1 MEPNNLENQIEQK
14 LNSREIQ
21 PSQMAWDRLDAM
33 LTVAEK
39 PKRKFPFL
47 MIAASFL
54 VFTTLGFLAY
64 HFTQNENTVT
74 NEIVVGSDKIEIQ
87 KKDENQNKIINS
99 KEKIE
104 VVQPNQSVNSLV
116 SAPNK
121 KSKSVQKIS
130 IINQNSNENSDK
142 DHSIQE
148 EVVVNSEKEIKNNDN
163 KNINVNAEML
173 LASVDSKTEIKQQN
187 ITVPK
192 IKVNPNSLLSE
203 VDTELTV
210 EYREN
215 VFQKINRTF
224 QK

>member
-64 HFTQNENTVT
+64 HFTQSENAVT
-74 NEIVVGSDKIEIQ
+74 NEVVVGSDKIEIQ
-87 KKDENQNKIINS
+87 KKDEIINL

-104 VVQPNQSVNSLV
+104 VNQPNQFVNNLV
-116 SAPNK
+116 SVSNK
-121 KSKSVQKIS
+121 KSKSVQKVS
-130 IINQNSNENSDK
+130 IINQKSNENSEK
-142 DHSIQE
+142 DQSIQE
-148 EVVVNSEKEIKNNDN
+148 VVVLNSEKELKNSDN
-163 KNINVNAEML
+163 KNINVNAETL
-173 LASVDSKTEIKQQN
+173 LASVDSKTEIKQPN
-187 ITVPK
+187 VTVPK

-210 EYREN
+210 E
-215 VFQKINRTF
+215 
-224 QK
+224 